1 MQIGD
6 ASTVFWAD
14 SSDARAALEAESLFL
29 GFIDEKEAESVEKKK
44 IEAILAKLRAGR
56 PIAEFKLDLPQGV
69 RFFVLA
75 LAPNA
80 ARLSVRF
87 YIEDDFGVIEGFEIE
102 GDDRGA

>member
-1 MQIGD
+1 LERGSAQRIQIGD

-14 SSDARAALEAESLFL
+14 SSNAIA
-29 GFIDEKEAESVEKKK
+29 KEAEGVFAALLGANIDETVEARKVG
-44 IEAILAKLRAGR
+44 AILKAVREGHPAADFR
-56 PIAEFKLDLPQGV
+56 PDLPQGV

-87 YIEDDFGVIEGFEIE
+87 CP
-102 GDDRGA
+102 